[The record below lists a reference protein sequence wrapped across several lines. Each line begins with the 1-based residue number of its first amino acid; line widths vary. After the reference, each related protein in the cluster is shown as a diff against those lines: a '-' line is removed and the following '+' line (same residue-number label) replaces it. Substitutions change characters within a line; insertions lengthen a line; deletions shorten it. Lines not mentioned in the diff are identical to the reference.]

1 MTLYQLVRSKNYK
14 NFMAKLYGIGA
25 AVVIAGALFK
35 ILHWPG
41 ADIML
46 MVGMLTESVIFFAS
60 AFEPLH
66 VEYNW
71 ALVYPELAV
80 GHEDEIEPKSKKKDL
95 PKGNITQQLDV
106 MLEQAKVG
114 PELIESLATGMRNLA
129 ENAKKISG
137 TADATSATDTYVSS
151 LVKAGESAR
160 NLTLQYDKTASALSS
175 SYDAQ
180 AKSNEVIVES
190 YKKMEQSV
198 KAYADT
204 LTSSLEQ
211 TIKYKEEVDKLT
223 KNVAQISNIYGNM
236 LAAMGGK

>member
-160 NLTLQYDKTASALSS
+160 NLTLQYDKTASALIN

>member
-1 MTLYQLVRSKNYK
+1 MGIYQLVRSKNYK
-14 NFMAKLYGIGA
+14 NFMAKLYGLGA
-25 AVVIAGALFK
+25 AIVILGALFK

-46 MVGMLTESVIFFAS
+46 MVGMSTEAIIFAFS

-80 GHEDEIEPKSKKKDL
+80 GHEDEGAPKSKKKEL
-95 PKGNITQQLDV
+95 PKGNITQQLDN

-114 PELIESLATGMRNLA
+114 PELIESLAAGMRNLA
-129 ENAKKISG
+129 ENAKKLTG
-137 TADATSATDTYVSS
+137 TADATSATDNYVNS
-151 LVKAGESAR
+151 LIKAGESAR
-160 NLTLQYDKTASALSS
+160 NLTLQYDKTASAMSS
-175 SYDAQ
+175 SYDVQAQ
-180 AKSNEVIVES
+180 SSQVIIDS

-204 LTSSLEQ
+204 LNSSLEQ

>member
-80 GHEDEIEPKSKKKDL
+80 GHEDEIEPKSKKKEL

>member
-1 MTLYQLVRSKNYK
+1 MGLYQLVRSENYK
-14 NFMAKLYGIGA
+14 NFMAKLYGLGA
-25 AVVIAGALFK
+25 AIVILGALFK

-46 MVGMLTESVIFFAS
+46 MVGMSTEAIIFAFS

-80 GHEDEIEPKSKKKDL
+80 GHEDEGAPKSKKKEL
-95 PKGNITQQLDV
+95 PKGNITQQLDN

-114 PELIESLATGMRNLA
+114 PELIESLAAGMRNLA
-129 ENAKKISG
+129 ENAKKLTG
-137 TADATSATDTYVSS
+137 TADATSATDNYVNS
-151 LVKAGESAR
+151 LIKAGESAR
-160 NLTLQYDKTASALSS
+160 NLTLQYDKTASAMSS
-175 SYDAQ
+175 SYDVQAQ
-180 AKSNEVIVES
+180 SSQVIIDS

-204 LTSSLEQ
+204 LNSSLEQ

>member
-1 MTLYQLVRSKNYK
+1 MGLYQLVRSKNYK

-41 ADIML
+41 ADLML

-80 GHEDEIEPKSKKKDL
+80 GHEEETGPKTKKKEL
-95 PKGNITQQLDV
+95 QKGNVTQQLDN

-114 PELIESLATGMRNLA
+114 PELIESLAAGMRNLA
-129 ENAKKISG
+129 ENAKKLTG
-137 TADATSATDTYVSS
+137 TADATAATDNYVNN
-151 LVKAGESAR
+151 LTKAGESAR
-160 NLTLQYDKTASALSS
+160 NLTLQYDKTAASLSTA
-175 SYDAQ
+175 YEAQ
-180 AKSNEVIVES
+180 SKSNEVIVES

-204 LTSSLEQ
+204 LNSSLEQ

-236 LAAMGGK
+236 LSAMGGK

>member
-46 MVGMLTESVIFFAS
+46 MVGMLTESIIFFAS

-160 NLTLQYDKTASALSS
+160 NLTLQYDKTASALSN

>member
-1 MTLYQLVRSKNYK
+1 MGLYQLVRSKNYK

-35 ILHWPG
+35 ILHWPF
-41 ADIML
+41 ADVML

-80 GHEDEIEPKSKKKDL
+80 GHEDEIAPKSKKKEL

-114 PELIESLATGMRNLA
+114 PELIESLANGMRNLA

-175 SYDAQ
+175 SFDAQ
-180 AKSNEVIVES
+180 AKSSEVIIES
-190 YKKMEQSV
+190 YKKMETSV

-204 LTSSLEQ
+204 LNSSLEQ

-223 KNVAQISNIYGNM
+223 KSVAQISNIYGNM

>member
-1 MTLYQLVRSKNYK
+1 MGLYQLVRSKNYK
-14 NFMAKLYGIGA
+14 NFMAKLYGLGA
-25 AVVIAGALFK
+25 AIVILGALFK
-35 ILHWPG
+35 ILHWPM

-46 MVGMLTESVIFFAS
+46 MVGMSTEAIIFAFS

-80 GHEDEIEPKSKKKDL
+80 GHEDEGAPKSKKKEL
-95 PKGNITQQLDV
+95 PKGNITQQLDN

-114 PELIESLATGMRNLA
+114 PELIESLAAGMRNLA
-129 ENAKKISG
+129 DNAKKLTG
-137 TADATSATDTYVSS
+137 TADATSATDNYVNS
-151 LVKAGESAR
+151 LIKAGESAR
-160 NLTLQYDKTASALSS
+160 NLTLQYDKTASAMSS
-175 SYDAQ
+175 SYDVQAQ
-180 AKSNEVIVES
+180 SSQVIIDS

-204 LTSSLEQ
+204 LNSSLEQ

>member
-160 NLTLQYDKTASALSS
+160 NLILQYDKTASALSN

>member
-80 GHEDEIEPKSKKKDL
+80 GHEDEIEPKSKKKEL

-160 NLTLQYDKTASALSS
+160 NLTLQYDKTASALSN

>member
-46 MVGMLTESVIFFAS
+46 MVGMLTESIIFFAS

-160 NLTLQYDKTASALSS
+160 NLTLQYDKTASALIN

>member
-1 MTLYQLVRSKNYK
+1 MGLYQLVRSKNYK

-25 AVVIAGALFK
+25 AVVILGALFK
-35 ILHWPG
+35 ILHLPG

-46 MVGMLTESVIFFAS
+46 MLGMGTEAIIFTFS

-80 GHEDEIEPKSKKKDL
+80 GHEEEITPKSKKKEL

-114 PELIESLATGMRNLA
+114 PELIESLASGMRNLA
-129 ENAKKISG
+129 ENAKKLSG
-137 TADATSATDTYVSS
+137 NADATAATDTYVSS

-160 NLTLQYDKTASALSS
+160 NLTLQYDKTASALSNA
-175 SYDAQ
+175 YDAQ
-180 AKSNEVIVES
+180 SKSSEVIVES

-204 LTSSLEQ
+204 LNSSLEQ

>member
-160 NLTLQYDKTASALSS
+160 NLTLQYDKTASALSN